1 MFKDVSRF
9 CFLAGLS
16 LGMAQVSFGGPFGL
30 LGGKN
35 RGGNGNGA
43 QSAPVAV
50 QPVAVHSDGEL
61 LTCQGVA
68 NRMARLGVMRHFS
81 NPTGGF
87 EGVGCSSAGPEAALA
102 NTCRP
107 RSGGPP
113 RDWGVCQGANGLW
126 YACRRW

>member
-1 MFKDVSRF
+1 MVKDVSRF
-9 CFLAGLS
+9 CVLAGLA
-16 LGMAQVSFGGPFGL
+16 LGLAQTASGGPFGL

-35 RGGNGNGA
+35 RGGTPGGG
-43 QSAPVAV
+43 QTVAG
-50 QPVAVHSDGEL
+50 PLDGEL
-61 LTCQGVA
+61 WTCQGVA
-68 NRMARLGVMRHFS
+68 NRMARLCRMAHLG

-87 EGVGCSSAGPEAALA
+87 EGVGCGGSAEAALA

-113 RDWGVCQGANGLW
+113 RDWGVAQGANGLW